1 MRVAY
6 LTAGAGG
13 MYCGSCLRDNALAA
27 ALKARGRDVALFP
40 LYSPIRVDE
49 ADVSEP
55 QVLFGGI
62 NVYLQHAAPLAARLT
77 AGVSR
82 LLDHPGLLR
91 AALRK
96 AGSGGSPQ
104 PFGPLAVSVL
114 RGVEGDQRREVRKLV
129 EALRPFAPQVVHLP
143 NAMFLGLARPLRE
156 GLNAAIVCTLT
167 GEDIFVE
174 RLSEEH
180 RDECLRLIRTA
191 SADADAF
198 ICVSRAYVE
207 YAVQRLGVSAQR
219 LHVVPLGVNVADADQ
234 PAALPERPF
243 VIGYLARI
251 CPDKGLHVLCE
262 AFVRLRR
269 EGRDARLA
277 IAGYLGTGD
286 RPYWESCRA
295 VLTHGGAMDQVDYR
309 GEVDRSGKRAL
320 LRSLHVLSVPT
331 VYREPKGLFVLE
343 ALAHGVP
350 VVQPRHGAFV
360 ELIEATG
367 GGVLHEPRDAGH
379 LARELAGLMDDAEH
393 RRALAARGRQ
403 AVHRDFTAEVM
414 AERTW
419 AVFALAAGRNGGAGS

>member
-49 ADVSEP
+49 EDVSEP
-55 QVLFGGI
+55 RVLFGGI

-77 AGVSR
+77 AGVSG
-82 LLDHPGLLR
+82 LLDHPRLLR
-91 AALRK
+91 AALRR

-104 PFGPLAVSVL
+104 QFGSLAVSVL
-114 RGVEGDQRREVRKLV
+114 RGLEGDQRREVRKLV
-129 EALRPFAPQVVHLP
+129 DGLRPFAPNVVHLP

-180 RDECLRLIRTA
+180 RDACLRLIRA
-191 SADADAF
+191 AAGEAHAY

-207 YAVQRLGVSAQR
+207 YAVERLGVAAER
-219 LHVVPLGVNVADADQ
+219 LHVVPLGVSVTDAAA
-234 PAALPERPF
+234 PAEPSERPF

-251 CPDKGLHVLCE
+251 CPDKGLHLLCE

-277 IAGYLGTGD
+277 IAGYLGAGD
-286 RPYWESCRA
+286 RPYWESCRT
-295 VLTHGGAMDQVDYR
+295 VLSRGGVTERVDFR
-309 GEVDRSGKRAL
+309 GEVDRAGKRAF

-331 VYREPKGLFVLE
+331 AYRDPKGLFVLE

-350 VVQPRHGAFV
+350 VVQPRHGAFP

-367 GGVLHEPRDAGH
+367 GGVLHEPRDVGH
-379 LARELAGLMDDAEH
+379 LARELARMMDDGEH
-393 RRALAARGRQ
+393 RRGLGARGRE
-403 AVHRDFTAEVM
+403 AVLREFTAERM

-419 AVFALAAGRNGGAGS
+419 AVFEGAANRAI